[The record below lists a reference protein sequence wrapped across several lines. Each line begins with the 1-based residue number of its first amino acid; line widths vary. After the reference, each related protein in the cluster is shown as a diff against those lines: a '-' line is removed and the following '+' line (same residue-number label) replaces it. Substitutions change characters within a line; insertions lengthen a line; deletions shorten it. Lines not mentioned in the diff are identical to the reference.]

1 MSNEPEPAFEVA
13 LEQLETIVGQLERG
27 APELSVALAKYEQGV
42 RLLARC
48 HELLDSAERSV
59 ALLSGV
65 DENGDPIT
73 APFDATATAERE
85 PVARKSP
92 KRSARQSPR
101 DAPPISMSDD
111 DDDSIPF

>member
-1 MSNEPEPAFEVA
+1 MTLEPEPAFEVA

-48 HELLDSAERSV
+48 HELLDGAERSV

-65 DENGDPIT
+65 DENGNPVT
-73 APFDATATAERE
+73 APFDATATVERE
-85 PVARKSP
+85 PAAKKIP
-92 KRSARQSPR
+92 KRSAKQSPL
-101 DAPPISMSDD
+101 APPPASQNDD
-111 DDDSIPF
+111 DDDLIPF